1 MAGQKPAVG
10 TQGRRDQ
17 FPDQYFELVEFPG
30 TGKQL
35 RVAASAKQPA
45 DGQAFIGAH
54 VIAGFPDIYE
64 GRMGKNI
71 LNIILFNN
79 KRGQILNL
87 ELDVVRLGAI
97 FAIVLVVVLGTSMYA
112 GHRLV
117 GDDMGYV
124 ADWQQIL
131 DEQQILVTRARE
143 DAQLDLDAL
152 TFRLGQMQ
160 AQLMRVNALGE
171 RLVNQA
177 DFDVTEFDFDQLP
190 AMGGPHEVV
199 AAESINVQDFMVM
212 LEDVSSGLED
222 RERKLAMLELFLQ
235 SENLR
240 SRLTPSGRP
249 VESGWLSSKFGK
261 RTDPFSGKQEYH
273 RGVDFAG
280 KEGSDVIAVG
290 DGVVS
295 WAGVRSGYGN
305 LVEIT
310 HGNGYVTRYG
320 HNKEHRVTEGDKVL
334 KGQVIA
340 LMGST
345 GRSTGPHVHFEVLKN
360 NRQVN
365 PAKFLAR

>member
-1 MAGQKPAVG
+1 M
-10 TQGRRDQ
+10 
-17 FPDQYFELVEFPG
+17 
-30 TGKQL
+30 
-35 RVAASAKQPA
+35 
-45 DGQAFIGAH
+45 
-54 VIAGFPDIYE
+54 
-64 GRMGKNI
+64 
-71 LNIILFNN
+71 NIILFNN

-87 ELDVVRLGAI
+87 ELN
-97 FAIVLVVVLGTSMYA
+97 IVLLGVVFALVLAVVLGTSMYA
-112 GHRLV
+112 GHRL
-117 GDDMGYV
+117 DSDNMDHV

-131 DEQQILVTRARE
+131 DEQQVLITRARE
-143 DAQLDLDAL
+143 DAQIDLDAL

-177 DFDVTEFDFDQLP
+177 DFDTAEFDFDQPP

-199 AAESINVQDFMVM
+199 AAESINVQDFMAM
-212 LEDVSSGLED
+212 LEEVSSGLED
-222 RERKLAMLELFLQ
+222 RERKLAMLEIFMQ
-235 SENLR
+235 NKNLR

-249 VESGWLSSKFGK
+249 IKSGWLSSKFGR

-273 RGVDFAG
+273 KGVDFAG

-295 WAGVRSGYGN
+295 WAGERFGYGN
-305 LVEIT
+305 LIEIT

-320 HNKEHRVTEGDKVL
+320 HNREYLVTEGDKVS

>member
-1 MAGQKPAVG
+1 
-10 TQGRRDQ
+10 
-17 FPDQYFELVEFPG
+17 
-30 TGKQL
+30 
-35 RVAASAKQPA
+35 
-45 DGQAFIGAH
+45 
-54 VIAGFPDIYE
+54 
-64 GRMGKNI
+64 MGNNTM
-71 LNIILFNN
+71 NIILFNN

-87 ELDVVRLGAI
+87 ELD
-97 FAIVLVVVLGTSMYA
+97 IVLLGVVFALVLTAVLGTSMYA
-112 GHRLV
+112 GHRLDS
-117 GDDMGYV
+117 DDMEYV

-131 DEQQILVTRARE
+131 DEQQALVTRARE
-143 DAQLDLDAL
+143 DAQIDLDAL

-177 DFDVTEFDFDQLP
+177 DFDTAEFDFDQLP
-190 AMGGPHEVV
+190 AMGGPHGGV
-199 AAESINVQDFMVM
+199 AAESIDVQNFMAM
-212 LEDVSSGLED
+212 LEEVSSGLED
-222 RERKLAMLELFLQ
+222 RERKLAMLEIFLQ
-235 SENLR
+235 NKNLR

-273 RGVDFAG
+273 KGVDFAG
-280 KEGSDVIAVG
+280 KEGSNVIAVG

-295 WAGVRSGYGN
+295 WAGERFGYGN
-305 LVEIT
+305 LIELT

-320 HNKEHRVTEGDKVL
+320 HNREHLVTEGDKVS